1 MKGILLAGGTGS
13 RLLPT
18 TRAVNKHLLPVYN
31 KPMIYYSLSTLLLAG
46 IRDVLLISTARDIPM
61 FRDLL
66 GDGGDLGIRI
76 SYRAQEKPGGIAEA
90 FLIGADFIAG
100 QPVCLMLGDN
110 IFYGND
116 LQLILGQAAQNA
128 SGALIF
134 GYPVKEPERYG
145 VIEFGASGTVV
156 GIHEKP
162 KKPPSHYAVPGVYFY
177 DGQVVQITRALKPS
191 DRGELEITDV
201 NREYLNAGMLRVEKL
216 GRGVA
221 WLDTGTSDSLMEAS
235 NFIQAIEH
243 RQGLR
248 IGCLE
253 EIAWRMG
260 FISRDQLLGLAE
272 DRRYAHLR
280 TYLQSIFFG

>member
-18 TRAVNKHLLPVYN
+18 TLVVNKHLLPVYN
-31 KPMIYYSLSTLLLAG
+31 KPMVYYSLSTLLLAG
-46 IRDVLLISTARDIPM
+46 IRDILLISTPRDIPM

-66 GDGGDLGIRI
+66 GDGSHLGIRI
-76 SYRAQEKPGGIAEA
+76 SYRAQEKPAGIAEA
-90 FLIGADFIAG
+90 FLIGSDFIANE
-100 QPVCLMLGDN
+100 PVCLMLGDN
-110 IFYGND
+110 IFYAND
-116 LQLILGQAAQNA
+116 FHLILGQAAQIKN
-128 SGALIF
+128 GAFIF

-145 VIEFGASGTVV
+145 VIEFDASGKVV
-156 GIHEKP
+156 EIHEKP

-177 DGQVVQITRALKPS
+177 DSQVVQIVRALKPS
-191 DRGELEITDV
+191 SRGELEITDV
-201 NREYLNAGMLRVEKL
+201 NREYLKCGMLHVEKF

-243 RQGLR
+243 RQGFQ

-260 FISRDQLLGLAE
+260 FIAQDQLLRLTE
-272 DRRYAHLR
+272 DRRYTHLR
-280 TYLQSIFFG
+280 TYLQSLF

>member
-13 RLLPT
+13 RLFPT
-18 TRAVNKHLLPVYN
+18 TLAVNKHLLPVYN

-46 IRDVLLISTARDIPM
+46 IRDILLISTPRDVPM

-66 GDGGDLGIRI
+66 GDGSNLGIRI
-76 SYRAQEKPGGIAEA
+76 GYRTQEKPAGIAEA
-90 FLIGADFIAG
+90 FLIGSDFIAN

-110 IFYGND
+110 IFYAND
-116 LQLILGQAAQNA
+116 LHLILGQAAQLKK
-128 SGALIF
+128 GAFIF

-145 VIEFGASGTVV
+145 VIEFDASGRVV
-156 GIHEKP
+156 EIHEKP
-162 KKPPSHYAVPGVYFY
+162 KEPPSHYAVPGVYFY
-177 DGQVVQITRALKPS
+177 DGQVVDIARSLKPS
-191 DRGELEITDV
+191 GRGEMEITDV
-201 NREYLNAGMLRVEKL
+201 NREYLRRGMLHVEKF

-243 RQGLR
+243 RQGFQ

-260 FISRDQLLGLAE
+260 YITRDQLQRLTE

-280 TYLQSIFFG
+280 DYLQSFY